1 MPSSGVA
8 ASTSVR
14 TRADPTMTPSANSP
28 TSAAWSPLETPS
40 PTHTGRSVTS
50 RVRATSDSAAEPTVA
65 RVPVTPM
72 SEAA

>member
-1 MPSSGVA
+1 
-8 ASTSVR
+8 
-14 TRADPTMTPSANSP
+14 MTPAANRP
-28 TSAAWSPLETPS
+28 TAAAWSPLDTPM

-50 RVRATSDSAAEPTVA
+50 RVRATSDSAAEPTLS